1 MTTKRDDGLQQPTR
15 RGFVKTA
22 ATVAAGVAMVTATDG
37 SATRAAAKPDA
48 DTGTSPAKREK
59 KRLIKHILIFMHPP
73 AQFSQYRLLKPA
85 PVVEENWKKMIAQKG
100 ADQASAVCIVHGGKK
115 DKELEE
121 AGRQHFADRCF
132 VNPSDNSEGTRVI
145 LAGDLDRAFGGRGNH
160 GEWNAYEIW
169 SSNNARRWVE
179 GFKKRLAEKGYTYDP
194 ATVTMET
201 FGNWSGCHHKYS
213 SFMATYLGMKNPAHI
228 HAETELCSLKSVPMP
243 VHEFVEL
250 KPMDRHVW
258 LAIFRRE
265 DGIPMAQFWDG
276 LRPVWKPPHTARVTM
291 DPNKVDLFTFSPN
304 SLIPVDG
311 VSKKLKDGFVAD
323 VGDGTHPAFTTVVC
337 RSNEHSDF
345 EELRAALSNA
355 IIEPRDD
362 KRQVSVAVET

>member
-1 MTTKRDDGLQQPTR
+1 MTTKRNDGLQPTR
-15 RGFVKTA
+15 RGFAKTA
-22 ATVAAGVAMVTATDG
+22 ATVAAGVAMVATTGGSAAQAAAQPATD
-37 SATRAAAKPDA
+37 AEP
-48 DTGTSPAKREK
+48 SPAKREK
-59 KRLIKHILIFMHPP
+59 KRLIKHILLFMHPP
-73 AQFSQYRLLKPA
+73 AQFSMYRLLKPA

-115 DKELEE
+115 DKELDE
-121 AGRQHFADRCF
+121 AGRQHFADRCI
-132 VNPSDNSEGTRVI
+132 VNPFDNSEATRVI
-145 LAGDLDRAFGGRGNH
+145 LAGDLDRTCGGRVTQGAGNP
-160 GEWNAYEIW
+160 YEVW
-169 SSNNARRWVE
+169 SSNNARRWTE

-213 SFMATYLGMKNPAHI
+213 NFMAVYLGMKNPAHI

-276 LRPVWKPPHTARVTM
+276 LRPVWRPPHTARVTM
-291 DPNKVDLFTFSPN
+291 NPNRVDVFTFSPN
-304 SLIPVDG
+304 SLIPVAG
-311 VSKKLKDGFVAD
+311 VSKKLKDGLVAD
-323 VGDGTHPAFTTVVC
+323 VGDGTHPAFTTLVG
-337 RSNEHSDF
+337 RSNKASDF

>member
-1 MTTKRDDGLQQPTR
+1 MATKCDNGLQPTR
-15 RGFVKTA
+15 RNFVKRA
-22 ATVAAGVAMVTATDG
+22 ATVAAGAAMVATTGGPTTQVAAQPATD
-37 SATRAAAKPDA
+37 AEP
-48 DTGTSPAKREK
+48 SPATREK
-59 KRLIKHILIFMHPP
+59 KRLINHILLFMHPP

-250 KPMDRHVW
+250 KPMDRQVW

-276 LRPVWKPPHTARVTM
+276 LRPVWRPPHTARVTM
-291 DPNKVDLFTFSPN
+291 NPNKVDLFTFSPN

-311 VSKKLKDGFVAD
+311 VSKKLKYEFVAD
-323 VGDGTHPAFTTVVC
+323 VGDGTHPAFTTVVG
-337 RSNEHSDF
+337 RSNKDNDF
-345 EELRAALSNA
+345 EELRTALSNA
-355 IIEPRDD
+355 VIEPRDD